1 MLGGEGEGL
10 RWTLQKSAD
19 YLVGVEGNR
28 AGKGGVD
35 SLNVSV
41 AAGLLCNA
49 FMKKPAQQH
58 SARNQATDSPS
69 SSLSYDSG
77 QNTTDVAASP
87 GEREAEPA
95 TDSISKNNGN
105 TDSDAGGDAE
115 EEDVNVDVNADPDS
129 YLTDP
134 DSEVPSESK
143 NDQGPSEEIPSTSRL
158 F

>member
-28 AGKGGVD
+28 AGKEGVD

-58 SARNQATDSPS
+58 GTRNQVTDSPS
-69 SSLSYDSG
+69 SSLIYDSG
-77 QNTTDVAASP
+77 QKTTNVATNP
-87 GEREAEPA
+87 TKREDEPP
-95 TDSISKNNGN
+95 TNDSISKNNGN
-105 TDSDAGGDAE
+105 TISNADGDAE
-115 EEDVNVDVNADPDS
+115 EEDVNADPDS
-129 YLTDP
+129 YLTDA
-134 DSEVPSESK
+134 DSEVPSENI
-143 NDQGPSEEIPSTSRL
+143 NDQGPSEEIPGASRL